1 MKPRGSGLHSMPGK
15 TTYSTRPIK
24 ADAKTLLPDSILPEK
39 AVRKADELYET
50 ESEDANSEGEIM
62 E

>member
-1 MKPRGSGLHSMPGK
+1 MPGK